1 VYLLGIEHSLQLE
14 RDPAFG
20 GLFENMVIL
29 EVLKQGYN
37 HGKNSSLYF
46 YQDNNQHEIDILCPK
61 GPQYIPVEIA
71 SSRTYRKDFLKGI
84 HYYQKISGQSDPG
97 LLIYDGEL
105 EFEKEDFAVRNFRH
119 LTQYLNS

>member
-1 VYLLGIEHSLQLE
+1 
-14 RDPAFG
+14 
-20 GLFENMVIL
+20 
-29 EVLKQGYN
+29 
-37 HGKNSSLYF
+37 
-46 YQDNNQHEIDILCPK
+46 
-61 GPQYIPVEIA
+61 VEIA